1 MWLMGLDRLILTMD
15 RAEGLAAWTQAHVT
29 DGGIPWL
36 ATPSLPTRSVVG
48 LDGSSPGLDA
58 AAWAARLSDEV
69 VLVTGLDQPT
79 PPLPGE
85 LGPPMWSP
93 AAALKDA
100 IKEIQPTLEEVLEG
114 RKVERLTTEDGPVTA
129 LMDAVADRQAGLLT
143 VGSTGKGRVARA
155 YLGSVSEALIHHAPV
170 PVLVARGRPGPGPV
184 VAAVGDD
191 QGSGHAAAWAVSLAL
206 HLDRDLVLA
215 TASRRTDR
223 VEVVDQHE
231 DGGARRLHVPW
242 PPHKGIGELIEA
254 GQPPLLVVGQSDR
267 RHWFGSNATKLV
279 RHASCS
285 VLVARLPKEH

>member
-1 MWLMGLDRLILTMD
+1 MGLDALIPAMD
-15 RAEGLAAWTQAHVT
+15 GAEALAAWTQDHLT
-29 DGGIPWL
+29 DRGVPWPG
-36 ATPSLPTRSVVG
+36 TPGLPTRTVVG

-93 AAALKDA
+93 AEALEDA
-100 IKEIQPTLEEVLEG
+100 IREVEPTLEEVLEG
-114 RKVERLTTEDGPVTA
+114 CKVERLTMDAGPTTA
-129 LMDAVADRQAGLLT
+129 LMDAAADRQAGLLA
-143 VGSTGKGRVARA
+143 VGSRGKGRVARA
-155 YLGSVSEALIHHAPV
+155 YVGSVSEALVHHAPV

-191 QGSGHAAAWAVSLAL
+191 QGSGHAAAWAVSLSL

-215 TASRRTDR
+215 TASRRADR

-242 PPHKGIGELIEA
+242 PPHKGIGQLVEA
-254 GQPPLLVVGQSDR
+254 GHPPLLVVGQSDR
-267 RHWFGSNATKLV
+267 RHWFGSNAIKLV

-285 VLVARLPKEH
+285 VLVARLPEED